1 MPQKISR
8 LIELEDRRRTGAAFA
23 LIVLER
29 LLVVGKRRG
38 GTVDDPDVIIG
49 IDPDAD
55 RRAQHPVVRKGLWP
69 QRIDF
74 EAGRHVARRLRR
86 DTFVERRLAKRKRAK
101 ECGKAGADKEIS
113 RACQIGQF
121 AQMSL
126 PYLGASVSPDA
137 MRRKGLKGARSSAY
151 RRFPARFLEGK
162 SGKPERD
169 SEVRLV
175 GHAGRETE
183 KEPRSSAIDSFSPRL
198 GGRQQETHAPD

>member
-1 MPQKISR
+1 M
-8 LIELEDRRRTGAAFA
+8 
-23 LIVLER
+23 
-29 LLVVGKRRG
+29 
-38 GTVDDPDVIIG
+38 DDPDVIIG

-137 MRRKGLKGARSSAY
+137 IRPKAY
-151 RRFPARFLEGK
+151 AELRNPVLRRFQVRF
-162 SGKPERD
+162 PT
-169 SEVRLV
+169 
-175 GHAGRETE
+175 ETGS
-183 KEPRSSAIDSFSPRL
+183 KI
-198 GGRQQETHAPD
+198 